1 MYLHHLYCTKHLFLL
16 LFSLAGYLFGFF
28 SYGSVNNALIE
39 SSILINS
46 KELEGNKFSGFPNI
60 RERRLSAEGQTSIE
74 SEIEKISPDILPIS
88 NLTQSL
94 TSTFSSFPDQDLY
107 DSAVYAINYIL
118 QSEKSFGS
126 SEIDILE
133 GIKSVLISF
142 LIVSEDKGLNIN
154 NTYPTLVADIYED
167 LIPEKIS
174 AKGFSIP
181 NWAKTLSKI
190 FIESISESDIE
201 SDHNSLYTSVSS
213 TITQST
219 LGILNNSTYSA
230 PNFFPTIS
238 PVETSRKLE
247 NDDMKFG
254 GVNRFM
260 KFDPSKT
267 AIIQFATRGLA
278 EGLFG
283 NSKTLTS
290 SDVETYSN
298 LLGSEVSSSLI
309 NFFNG
314 LGGENSLFAYEAT
327 KAISTGLTL
336 GSVYNTASNSLY
348 RDLELPYIT
357 AESISK
363 AIASQIITSSIKLE
377 NGFELHRLSESVAF
391 GTSMGAQLS
400 TVLDRSLDYE
410 NSNSFELYSRTSLAE
425 ATSKGSANG
434 ALNAA
439 SQFIENDVNIAD
451 IFGKVSRMELLQI
464 ASGSALGSLLGSTGL
479 AIYYPTT
486 MEIISS
492 AAQGSTNGGM
502 TAQNLSMVDKPNG
515 VTEEFEVEIARALAF
530 GASEGALFQIVA
542 LQNKSNPE
550 SPTFES
556 QTVTAA
562 ESVSYGAAFGA
573 VSGGIS
579 SGEDPL
585 IVKQAINQGI
595 TEGSTVGI
603 SLALGY
609 DATVANSVE
618 TKSSVAIKSA
628 IQKKVNEAASKA
640 NNSMAVK
647 SIQTSSRDMLLLM
660 RKFNINPLFT
670 NPTKIFSNPSKK
682 EEEAP
687 KPLNDEFPVASPI

>member
-1 MYLHHLYCTKHLFLL
+1 M
-16 LFSLAGYLFGFF
+16 LFSLAGYLLGFF
-28 SYGSVNNALIE
+28 SYGSVNNTLIE

-46 KELEGNKFSGFPNI
+46 KELEGNKFSSFSTN
-60 RERRLSAEGQTSIE
+60 RERRLSAEDQATIE
-74 SEIEKISPDILPIS
+74 SEIEKISPNILPIS
-88 NLTQSL
+88 SLTQSL
-94 TSTFSSFPDQDLY
+94 TNTFSSFPDQDLF
-107 DSAVYAINYIL
+107 DSAVYATNYIW

-154 NTYPTLVADIYED
+154 NTYPTLVSGIYED
-167 LIPEKIS
+167 LVPEKVS

-181 NWAKTLSKI
+181 NWAKNLSKI
-190 FIESISESDIE
+190 FVESISESDIE

-254 GVNRFM
+254 GVSRFM
-260 KFDPSKT
+260 KFEPSKT

-278 EGLFG
+278 E
-283 NSKTLTS
+283 
-290 SDVETYSN
+290 TYSN

-309 NFFNG
+309 KFFND

-336 GSVYNTASNSLY
+336 GSVYNTSNDKLY
-348 RDLELPYIT
+348 RDLELPYTT

-363 AIASQIITSSIKLE
+363 AIASQIITSSINLE

-451 IFGKVSRMELLQI
+451 TFGKVSRLELLQI

-647 SIQTSSRDMLLLM
+647 SIQTSSRDMLLIM